1 MVFLNINKI
10 ILLVMFSSLSF
21 GQTIRQEKMNN
32 LKFLVGDWVGIS
44 TSYENEKVKRQVSA
58 SEKIKYSLDGHIITI
73 DLHSETL
80 QLHTVIYYDEKED
93 TYYYNPFYKNG
104 AAKYKAEFLDNKLI
118 VKPSETR
125 RFVFT
130 LDKSGN
136 FNEYGENLVNGKWI
150 KYFEDIF
157 EKKN

>member
-1 MVFLNINKI
+1 MAFSNINKFI
-10 ILLVMFSSLSF
+10 ILVMLSTLSF

-44 TSYENEKVKRQVSA
+44 TSYEDGKVKNQVSA
-58 SEKIKYSLDGHIITI
+58 SENIKYGLDGNIITI
-73 DLHSETL
+73 DLHSEAL
-80 QLHTVIYYDEKED
+80 QLHTVIYYDEKAQ

-130 LDKSGN
+130 LDKAGN
-136 FNEYGENLVNGKWI
+136 FNEYGENLVDGKWI